1 MEMIL
6 SQSQSTMLVSKSM
19 CHVPFFYNLRFI
31 SSHLKIKG
39 EYDTKNCLVKFKT
52 IPLAF
57 HVQTTLGLSSIAL
70 DSPKK
75 L

>member
-6 SQSQSTMLVSKSM
+6 SQSQSTKLVSKSM

-39 EYDTKNCLVKFKT
+39 EYDTKNCLVKFKA